1 MTSSLGIKRSPL
13 GTFGGVQYVQ
23 YDGFFLGKTSTG
35 NFRVP
40 YRISAP
46 ANPGPAIGNN
56 TVLVEPP
63 HAPAGTYLREGYLGM
78 PFLFGRGFLHA
89 SVGYSTKIVEGSRN
103 RILDPA
109 AQGVCIHGEVVDGNG
124 RTDDEIVVAFA
135 RALRSDP
142 LARALMGPVA
152 RCYLAGFSD
161 SADPVKRIV
170 ASGLAEDVFD
180 LAGPIITGS
189 EDDPQLSIAAGNYS
203 GKVITVDSEYEWSY
217 GRALEDRGKTPNH
230 YRFFIVPGT
239 PHVPDPLCPFPTP
252 PPTSRRPP
260 AGCLRSA
267 PTSSKAT
274 LGSRK
279 GPRRPRARA

>member
-23 YDGFFLGKTSTG
+23 YDGFFVGKTSTG
-35 NFRVP
+35 DFRVP

-63 HAPAGTYLREGYLGM
+63 HNAAGAYLREGYLGM

-89 SVGYSTKIVEGSRN
+89 TVGYSMATPDTFAG
-103 RILDPA
+103 RILNLDPA
-109 AQGVCIHGEVVDGNG
+109 AQGVFINGGVVLPEENG
-124 RTDDEIVVAFA
+124 RTDDEIVVDFA

-170 ASGLAEDVFD
+170 ASGLAEV
-180 LAGPIITGS
+180 
-189 EDDPQLSIAAGNYS
+189 
-203 GKVITVDSEYEWSY
+203 
-217 GRALEDRGKTPNH
+217 R
-230 YRFFIVPGT
+230 
-239 PHVPDPLCPFPTP
+239 
-252 PPTSRRPP
+252 SR
-260 AGCLRSA
+260 
-267 PTSSKAT
+267 
-274 LGSRK
+274 
-279 GPRRPRARA
+279 